1 MTKWGEI
8 NMINREEYQRVCDEN
23 LRLRNLIK
31 AKSPLALKRLLE
43 NYLGEL
49 RDTTRTNESN
59 SKN

>member
-1 MTKWGEI
+1 
-8 NMINREEYQRVCDEN
+8 MINREEYQRVCDEN

>member
-1 MTKWGEI
+1 
-8 NMINREEYQRVCDEN
+8 MINREEYQRVCDEN
-23 LRLRNLIK
+23 LRLRNLV
-31 AKSPLALKRLLE
+31 RLLE